1 MLLREGL
8 PRRPGGPAPC
18 PWGKGDPGPLHPGD
32 KGELGRP
39 SVGPECPPPALL
51 APFLLFLCSA
61 RPCYL
66 PLSLTPSSSCLK
78 FGLWTFPLGAAV
90 RLFCVLDSPSAP
102 VSGTLGHQP
111 HFQDPRPRRVR
122 GPLPDALAGG
132 TGVAGRREGPVTCS
146 PAGTS
151 RLGFSCPRALCSP
164 VAAPAPQ
171 PRPSVSGFPETFCF
185 EPSTS
190 QGRRF
195 SQRTREKGM
204 DVRCAE
210 DLYS

>member
-102 VSGTLGHQP
+102 VFGTLGHQP
-111 HFQDPRPRRVR
+111 HFQDPRAPASEGSSARCPGWGHWSGREEGGACHLLPGWNKQAR
-122 GPLPDALAGG
+122 FFLPQGPLL
-132 TGVAGRREGPVTCS
+132 TRGRSCT
-146 PAGTS
+146 PA
-151 RLGFSCPRALCSP
+151 
-164 VAAPAPQ
+164 Q
-171 PRPSVSGFPETFCF
+171 
-185 EPSTS
+185 
-190 QGRRF
+190 
-195 SQRTREKGM
+195 
-204 DVRCAE
+204 AE
-210 DLYS
+210 CLWVP